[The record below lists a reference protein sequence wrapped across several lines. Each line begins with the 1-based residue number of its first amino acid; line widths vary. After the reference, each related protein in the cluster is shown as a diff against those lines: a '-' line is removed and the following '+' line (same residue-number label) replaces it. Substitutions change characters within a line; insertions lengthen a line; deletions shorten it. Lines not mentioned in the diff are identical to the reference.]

1 MNESAPFTTLILYL
15 LFLSLISFGGIPA
28 VLPDLRHFVVV
39 ENGWLSDRDF
49 ANCFAIVQVL
59 PGPNMILM
67 MAFIGWQVGGLAAAI
82 ASAFAI
88 FVPSS
93 LLCYAV
99 FRVSERFRNTNWQ
112 RVMRR
117 GIAPVTIGVV
127 IAGGYVIA
135 LAGNAGWV
143 SGAVTVAAAAT
154 LLFTRLN
161 PLWLLAGGGA
171 LGGIGLL

>member
-1 MNESAPFTTLILYL
+1 MNGTAPVTAL
-15 LFLSLISFGGIPA
+15 LVHLLGLSLISFGGIPA
-28 VLPDLRHFVVV
+28 VLPDLHHFVVA

-67 MAFIGWQVGGLAAAI
+67 MGFIGWKVGGVIAAV

-93 LLCYAV
+93 VLCYAV
-99 FRVSERFRNTNWQ
+99 FRLSERFRDTAWQ
-112 RVMRR
+112 RIVRR

-127 IAGGYVIA
+127 VAGGYIVA
-135 LAGNAGWV
+135 LASNSGWL
-143 SGAVTVAAAAT
+143 SSAVTAAAAAA
-154 LLFTRLN
+154 LLFTRIN